1 MAIEIGNL
9 SASLCS
15 VDVSA
20 VPNGLPKF
28 FGPGGREFANVGFG
42 AFAPHPAPA
51 PNSERISAGVY
62 RMHLLQTFTFRG
74 GQAGA
79 LVALNASNPQSQAMA
94 PFPPGINATGVDL
107 GSGTDVIVTV
117 GGGPPN
123 GESSPADG
131 NFTLFVMQYPTQQT
145 P

>member
-28 FGPGGREFANVGFG
+28 VGPAGRQFANVGFA
-42 AFAPHPAPA
+42 AFAPHPAPS
-51 PNSERISAGVY
+51 PNSERLSAGVY
-62 RMHLLQTFTFRG
+62 RMHLLQTFTFLG

-79 LVALNASNPQSQAMA
+79 LVTLNATSSQAGPMNL
-94 PFPPGINATGVDL
+94 FPPGINAIGVDL
-107 GSGTDVIVTV
+107 GTGTDVIVTV